1 MIRHIVFFSAKNQE
15 YIDKIG
21 AGLRILHDNPHVQTL
36 EVERNFATD
45 PIEQDPVDWVVYGE
59 LRDANAL
66 AAFKQHPTYQRA
78 IEIVRPLRELRL
90 AADFQ
95 TML

>member
-1 MIRHIVFFSAKNQE
+1 MIRHIVFFSAKNPE
-15 YIDKIG
+15 DIDKIG
-21 AGLRILHDNPHVQTL
+21 AGLRILQDNPHVQIF

-59 LRDANAL
+59 FRDIDAL

-90 AADFQ
+90 AADFK
-95 TML
+95 TSA

>member
-1 MIRHIVFFSAKNQE
+1 MIRHIVFFSAKNPN

-21 AGLRILHDNPHVQTL
+21 AGLRVLQDNPHVQIL
-36 EVERNFATD
+36 EVECNFATD

-59 LRDANAL
+59 FKDTDAL

-90 AADFQ
+90 AADFK
-95 TML
+95 TSA

>member
-1 MIRHIVFFSAKNQE
+1 MIRHIVFFSAKNPE
-15 YIDKIG
+15 DIDKIG
-21 AGLRILHDNPHVQTL
+21 AGLRILQDNPHVQIL

-59 LRDANAL
+59 FKDTDEL

-90 AADFQ
+90 AADFK
-95 TML
+95 TSA